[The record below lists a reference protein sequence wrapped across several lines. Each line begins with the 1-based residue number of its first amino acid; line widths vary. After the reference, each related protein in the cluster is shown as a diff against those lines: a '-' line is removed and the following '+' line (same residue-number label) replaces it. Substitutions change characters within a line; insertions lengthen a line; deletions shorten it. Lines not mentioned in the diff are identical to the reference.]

1 MIQLLLHQD
10 ALVKNFVSS
19 LIGDDEQF
27 APDATAIGVVEGTK
41 LLGGAVFSDYR
52 VMTYGNDIRL
62 HGAFQDARWA
72 TRRILGLIL
81 AYPFHQ
87 LGCTRLT
94 TITAK
99 NNKIARRFDER
110 LGFRYVGKLSRGW
123 DGRRDAIIYEML
135 KEECKWLKYTAAAY
149 KTQGD
154 R

>member
-1 MIQLLLHQD
+1 MVD
-10 ALVKNFVSS
+10 
-19 LIGDDEQF
+19 GPE
-27 APDATAIGVVEGTK
+27 
-41 LLGGAVFSDYR
+41 LLGGAVFSDYH
-52 VMTYGNDIRL
+52 VMPHGNDIRL
-62 HGAFQDARWA
+62 HGAFKDARWA

-99 NNKIARRFDER
+99 NNRRARAFDER

-123 DGRRDAIIYEML
+123 DGQRDAIIYEML
-135 KEECKWLKYTAAAY
+135 KEDCKWLRYAGGAIKPE
-149 KTQGD
+149 GE